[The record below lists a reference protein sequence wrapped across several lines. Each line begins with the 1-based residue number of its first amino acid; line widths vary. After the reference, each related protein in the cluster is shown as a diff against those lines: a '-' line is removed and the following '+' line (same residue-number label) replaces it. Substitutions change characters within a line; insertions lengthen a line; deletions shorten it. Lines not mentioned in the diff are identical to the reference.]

1 MEQKKFVI
9 TVTNQFCSMGRV
21 IARRMSEL
29 LGVRCYN
36 DYIVK
41 EAARRLSLPADVV
54 DQAEERSRK
63 IQRDTIFPTLVRRLG
78 DQTNETQNRI
88 FRTQVDIIKA
98 LAEEEN
104 CVIVG
109 RCSDFILNELDYA
122 VHIYIYAPFKD
133 RVGHC
138 MKELEIGEEAALR
151 QVTEMEE
158 SRIAYHL
165 NYTGFRPDDKNHKDI
180 LINSSLLGVEA
191 TAQLLANIVKQRFQ
205 LSEP

>member
-1 MEQKKFVI
+1 MERKRFVI

-29 LGVRCYN
+29 LGVECYN

-54 DQAEERSRK
+54 DRAEERSGK
-63 IQRDTIFPTLVRRLG
+63 IQRDTLFPTLIRRLG

-109 RCSDFILNELDYA
+109 RCSDFILDGLDYA
-122 VHIYIYAPFKD
+122 VHIYIYAPFPD
-133 RVGHC
+133 RVEHC
-138 MKELEIGEEAALR
+138 VKELEIGEQAALR
-151 QVTEMEE
+151 QVTEVEE
-158 SRIAYHL
+158 SRVAYHL
-165 NYTGFRPDDKNHKDI
+165 NYTGFRPDDRKHKDI
-180 LINSSLLGVEA
+180 LINSSLLGVEG
-191 TAQLLANIVKQRFQ
+191 TAQLLAHMVRKKFQ
-205 LSEP
+205 LPE